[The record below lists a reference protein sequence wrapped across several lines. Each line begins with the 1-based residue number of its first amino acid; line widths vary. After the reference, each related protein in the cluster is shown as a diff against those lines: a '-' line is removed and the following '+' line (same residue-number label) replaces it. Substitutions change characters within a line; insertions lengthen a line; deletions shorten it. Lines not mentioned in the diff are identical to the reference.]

1 MDHELLQNVSRN
13 YFQDLYQQEE
23 EGDTWNLCNNFPRID
38 DDLLMNVQKAF
49 EDKEIK
55 EVMFSMGQLKALGP
69 DGLHLILFH
78 ANWSTVGESVVA
90 IVLKCYDDP
99 SAIEDINSMS
109 LVLIPKWSYSYE
121 PVSSYKSL

>member
-1 MDHELLQNVSRN
+1 M
-13 YFQDLYQQEE
+13 
-23 EGDTWNLCNNFPRID
+23 CNNFPRID

>member
-1 MDHELLQNVSRN
+1 
-13 YFQDLYQQEE
+13 
-23 EGDTWNLCNNFPRID
+23 
-38 DDLLMNVQKAF
+38 MNVQKAF